1 MPLTQRHQ
9 GSAMINRG
17 VPMRVCARVALVL
30 MIVASCGLAAC
41 GTIDDLRDTVS
52 RWFDVGSPGRP
63 GSADARPSAT
73 PMITTDSK
81 KSSQHE
87 ASQASKKKDKLSYLP
102 RCVGRYDAILA
113 QGLAF
118 HQAQSPLV
126 PAAKIPTPWPQ
137 TAPHWAQ
144 SSPASRKSQTRRPA
158 LPQPQG
164 AHPGQLLPR

>member
-1 MPLTQRHQ
+1 
-9 GSAMINRG
+9 MINRW

-73 PMITTDSK
+73 PMITTESK

-87 ASQASKKKDKLSYLP
+87 ASQASKKKDKLSTKV
-102 RCVGRYDAILA
+102 RR
-113 QGLAF
+113 
-118 HQAQSPLV
+118 
-126 PAAKIPTPWPQ
+126 PQ
-137 TAPHWAQ
+137 TAEQKLPTSHTIEAAKPQRAELQ
-144 SSPASRKSQTRRPA
+144 SVPSQPAPSGLRSLYPEPPPAGTFSR
-158 LPQPQG
+158 
-164 AHPGQLLPR
+164 